1 VSVRIYTF
9 KWPSYLSALLVGLL
23 ILYLGAAYHTGL
35 REKQVY
41 EVMSWTTL
49 SQRII
54 IDPGHGGMDPGA
66 IGPGGALEKEI
77 NLQVALQLAKILRQ
91 AGAEVMLI
99 RENDRDFSTS
109 PKGYAQKKQEDLKA
123 RVEMINQAGGDMLI
137 SIHANSFPTDKWSGG
152 KTFYERSSPEGKEL
166 AKAIQQS
173 LNNIMGNTDRK
184 EKPIDAYLLNKT
196 DTLGVIVEV
205 GFISNP
211 QEEKLL
217 QNTAYQEKLA
227 WAIYNGI
234 AKYLANNLMR

>member
-23 ILYLGAAYHTGL
+23 ILYLGASYHTGL

-41 EVMSWTTL
+41 EVMSWTIL

-66 IGPGGALEKEI
+66 IGPGGGLEKDI
-77 NLQVALQLAKILRQ
+77 NLQVALELAKILRQ
-91 AGAEVMLI
+91 TGAEVMLT

-109 PKGYAQKKQEDLKA
+109 PQGHAQRKQEDLKA
-123 RVEMINQAGGDMLI
+123 RAEIINKAGGDMLI
-137 SIHANSFPTDKWSGG
+137 SIHVNSFPSDKWSGA

-173 LNNIMGNTDRK
+173 LSNIMGNTHRE

-196 DTLGVIVEV
+196 DMLGVIVEV

-217 QNTAYQEKLA
+217 QDTAYQEKLA

-234 AKYLANNLMR
+234 AKYLADNK